1 MSDPFGAAYAS
12 VYDLLYAE
20 KDYDSEVD
28 LVEEAFRRFG
38 DGAIRNVVD
47 IGCGTGGH
55 LLRLATRGYRMT
67 GVDAAEAMIEI
78 GRRKATAEGLAV
90 DLRVGDARALPL
102 EGTFD
107 AALLLFA
114 VLGYMT
120 GNDDVLAA
128 LHSAR
133 AHLRP
138 GGLLVLDAWHGPH
151 VLAEPPQAAERVLNA
166 GDGPLTRSATMEID
180 VRRHLCAVHYRL
192 AGTASAEETH
202 VVRFFFP
209 RELELFL
216 ETAGFRPV
224 VLSEFGSLDVEPSTS
239 TRTIVAVAQA
249 V

>member
-1 MSDPFGAAYAS
+1 VSEPFGAAYAA

-20 KDYDSEVD
+20 KDYDREVD

-38 DGAIRNVVD
+38 DGAIRDVVD
-47 IGCGTGGH
+47 VGCGTGGH
-55 LLRLATRGYRMT
+55 LLRLAARGYRVT
-67 GVDAAEAMIEI
+67 GVDVAEAMIDVA
-78 GRRKATAEGLAV
+78 RRKADAEGLPV

-102 EGTFD
+102 EGTYD

-128 LHSAR
+128 LRSAR

-138 GGLLVLDAWHGPH
+138 GGLLYLDAWHGPH
-151 VLAEPPQAAERVLNA
+151 VLAEPPQDAERVI
-166 GDGPLTRSATMEID
+166 GGLTRSAVVDVD
-180 VRRHLCAVHYRL
+180 VRRHLCSVHYRL
-192 AGTASAEETH
+192 AGAASSEETH

-216 ETAGFRPV
+216 ETTGFRPV
-224 VLSEFGSLDVEPSTS
+224 VLSEFGSLDSEPSST
-239 TRTIVAVAQA
+239 TRTVVAVAQA